1 MGHSDSKP
9 GERDWSRGRVT
20 RGKSAWPSQ
29 FPEVPP
35 PPRPAESGRT
45 RPPRPA
51 WAAASP
57 WTRSTRTAGRRT
69 ARPPPAPPWP
79 PRWPR
84 ARRRTGT
91 PSSLR
96 AQGLLSAHSRPQRS
110 GAGTFWNQARA
121 AGRPHPAGQPCP
133 RGPGC
138 WTGRRQAA
146 PGARGSLTDSGYAFC
161 RNRGPSRQEWILT
174 RPPRRLLLTQGAGQR
189 DLPRGPET
197 VSPRGH
203 DRKGAPV
210 PPTSPVLPSTRE
222 RCR

>member
-1 MGHSDSKP
+1 MALP
-9 GERDWSRGRVT
+9 VSRG
-20 RGKSAWPSQ
+20 AH
-29 FPEVPP
+29 PP
-35 PPRPAESGRT
+35 AAESGRT

-51 WAAASP
+51 RAAASP

-203 DRKGAPV
+203 DRKGGVGGEVGVGRITKGLQCCHLVA
-210 PPTSPVLPSTRE
+210 TQDIAGKAESYNS
-222 RCR
+222 CC